1 LYRLCL
7 DVAFVFQ
14 AGSDDGNLWLFN
26 LKNGECFFKRGREAI
41 EGDRQWQNAVKR
53 YGMK

>member
-1 LYRLCL
+1 LYRLCF

-26 LKNGECFFKRGREAI
+26 LKNGECVVFKRKSEAI
-41 EGDRQWQNAVKR
+41 EDIGKLDYTVWNE
-53 YGMK
+53 MK